1 MHIFIVIPAFN
12 EEKRIG
18 HVLAEVKKTKLPVV
32 VVDDGSMDRTF
43 EVAKRYKVTTLRH
56 KVNLGKGAA
65 MKTGAIAAFK
75 KGADAVLF
83 MDSDGQ
89 HSVNDIPKFVKQIK
103 ADQAEVYFGRRVI
116 DKKVPAERFLGNK
129 IASLLVFWLYG
140 ARVRDILC
148 GFRAIT
154 QKAFK
159 LIEWD
164 SLGYEV
170 ETEMAIRV
178 GKKNLK
184 FLEIPVEM
192 IYYDSTKGLTLTGG
206 VGIIFE
212 IIKWK
217 LL

>member
-1 MHIFIVIPAFN
+1 MHIFIVVPAFN

-18 HVLAEVKKTKLPVV
+18 HVLADVKKTKLPVV
-32 VVDDGSMDRTF
+32 VVDDGSTDRTF
-43 EVAKRYKVTTLRH
+43 EVAKRYKVTALRH

-75 KGADAVLF
+75 LGANTVLF

-89 HSVNDIPKFVKQIK
+89 HSVNDIPKFIEQIK
-103 ADQAEVYFGRRVI
+103 ANRAEIYFGRRI
-116 DKKVPAERFLGNK
+116 INKKVPGERFLGNK
-129 IASLLVFWLYG
+129 FASLLTFWLYG
-140 ARVRDILC
+140 VRVHDILC

-154 QKAFK
+154 KEAFK

-170 ETEMAIRV
+170 ETEMAIKV
-178 GKKNLK
+178 GKKNLRY
-184 FLEIPVEM
+184 LEVPVEM
-192 IYYDSTKGLTLTGG
+192 IYYDNTKGLTLTSGI
-206 VGIIFE
+206 GIIFE
-212 IIKWK
+212 ILKWK